1 MLAIVSPM
9 ATELSGIRRAVRE
22 PESRGLCFYVTGIGK
37 AATITGFVPIAQGRP
52 RAVIMAGFC
61 GAVDPHLRTGD
72 LHVAASFR
80 HGENNS
86 IPADAELS
94 SAMFASARSQGVKV
108 SDAPSITVGSIAGP
122 AAKAELRRSTGIAS
136 VNMEDYWA
144 ASAAAAAGVPFA
156 SVRAVLDTADQSL
169 PEYLTAKDTRPARV
183 VVNAVIRPVRMPTL
197 LKLAMQS
204 RSACRNLTRCVLD
217 TIDALAGSQ
226 AVPREAPR

>member
-1 MLAIVSPM
+1 M
-9 ATELSGIRRAVRE
+9 ATELSGIRRAVRD

-37 AATITGFVPIAQGRP
+37 TATITGFVTIAQGRP
-52 RAVIMAGFC
+52 KAVIMAGFC
-61 GAVDPHLRTGD
+61 GSTDPDLKTGD

-86 IPADAELS
+86 ISADTELS
-94 SAMFASARSQGVKV
+94 SAMFASARSQGVYV
-108 SDAPSITVGSIAGP
+108 SEEPSITVGSIAGP
-122 AAKAELRRSTGIAS
+122 VAKAELRRSTGIAS

-169 PEYLTAKDTRPARV
+169 PEHLTTEDIRPAHV
-183 VVNAVIRPVRMPTL
+183 VVNAIIRPGQMPTL

-204 RSACRNLTRCVLD
+204 RLACRNLTRCVLD
-217 TIDALAGSQ
+217 TIDALAMAQ
-226 AVPREAPR
+226 TVPREAPR